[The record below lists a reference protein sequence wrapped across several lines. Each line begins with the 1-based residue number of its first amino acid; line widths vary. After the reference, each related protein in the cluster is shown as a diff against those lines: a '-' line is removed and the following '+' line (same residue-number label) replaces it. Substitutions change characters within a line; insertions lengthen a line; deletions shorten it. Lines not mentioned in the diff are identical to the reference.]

1 MERKFNITIH
11 SIGGGLSGQT
21 DAIKLGI
28 ARALY
33 KVVELEDQRKLKTN
47 GLLTRNS
54 LCKERRSLICYLLC

>member
-1 MERKFNITIH
+1 MDKSFNIIVH
-11 SIGGGLSGQT
+11 SIGGGLSGQS

-33 KVVELEDQRKLKTN
+33 QIVETENQRKLKTH

-54 LCKERRSLICYLLC
+54 LCKERRSLICYLSQ

>member
-1 MERKFNITIH
+1 MDKSFNITVH
-11 SIGGGLSGQT
+11 SIGGGLSGQS

-33 KVVELEDQRKLKTN
+33 QIVETENQRKLKTN

-54 LCKERRSLICYLLC
+54 LCKERRSLICYLSQ